1 MPDTSAE
8 TGPIQSSNPQFH
20 LRGSGTNRPSRRPC
34 VRARRQL
41 CGGEPMTI
49 YLTRGG
55 GNETRVEEIED
66 KLRSTIPDLK
76 RVPRIE
82 DIDRRSTHSPEQSI
96 VVLVA
101 AGPEDSNVENLID
114 LVRRRPRNIF
124 FIVVGG
130 DISARDYKRLIQSGN
145 ADWVAEAGLPHEIL
159 DIVGRVGGPA
169 RDDVAAQSPV
179 AVSFVP
185 SAGGAGNS
193 TLAIETAV
201 HLVKDKSTQDAKVAL
216 VDLDFQ
222 SSHVC
227 DYLDIAPKFQFEE
240 IVAAPG
246 RLDDQLLSA
255 FISRHSSGLD
265 VFAASRSRFHTRD
278 LDVEALSA
286 LFDRMAHRYAY
297 IIIDL
302 PLSVHS
308 WTIPV
313 LAASKGILVTGL
325 NTIPGLRQ
333 IEETLRALRAEAGI
347 TADVRTVVNRCDV
360 GLLGKVA
367 RGDHVARILGEEKRL
382 FVRNARVAIEC
393 VNVGTPMTIAYPSD
407 KAVKDLA
414 AISKFCAGLKS
425 AAPRR
430 L

>member
-1 MPDTSAE
+1 LSEA
-8 TGPIQSSNPQFH
+8 SS
-20 LRGSGTNRPSRRPC
+20 LRRTRR
-34 VRARRQL
+34 AL
-41 CGGEPMTI
+41 CGGELMTI
-49 YLTRGG
+49 YLTQRGDD
-55 GNETRVEEIED
+55 ETRVDEIED
-66 KLRSTIPDLK
+66 KLKSTILDLK
-76 RVPRIE
+76 RVPRVE
-82 DIDRRSTHSPEQSI
+82 DIDQRSLRSAERSI

-101 AGPEDSNVENLID
+101 APREDANVDNLID
-114 LVRRRPRNIF
+114 VVRRYPRNLF

-130 DISARDYKRLIQSGN
+130 DISARDYKRLVQSGN
-145 ADWVAEAGLPHEIL
+145 VDWVAEGGPPQEIL
-159 DIVGRVGGPA
+159 DIVGRVSA
-169 RDDVAAQSPV
+169 VATDNAVVESPV
-179 AVSFVP
+179 VVSFLP
-185 SAGGAGNS
+185 SAGGVGNS

-201 HLVKDKSTQDAKVAL
+201 HLVRDKSTKHAKVAL

-227 DYLDIAPKFQFEE
+227 DYLDVAPKFQFEE
-240 IVAAPG
+240 IVAAAE

-265 VFAASRSRFHTRD
+265 VFAATRSRFHARD

-333 IEETLRALRAEAGI
+333 IEETLRALRAEARI
-347 TADVRTVVNRCDV
+347 TADMRAVVNRCDF

-367 RGDHVARILGEEKRL
+367 RADHVARILGEEKRL
-382 FVRNARVAIEC
+382 FVRNARIAIEC
-393 VNVGTPMTIAYPSD
+393 VNIGTPMTLAYPSD
-407 KAVKDLA
+407 KSVRDVA
-414 AISKFCAGLKS
+414 AISAFCAGLKS